1 MLYSIMKA
9 RDTMTNSFDLPQC
22 EDFYSDGFTSKD
34 VSELLN
40 NSDSEVSDTLAGFLE
55 SQGVNVGEL
64 ERIQDVIQ
72 SRADRRRGA
81 RS

>member
-1 MLYSIMKA
+1 MKA

-40 NSDSEVSDTLAGFLE
+40 NNPDVVSDTLAGFLE

-64 ERIQDVIQ
+64 ERVQNVIRD
-72 SRADRRRGA
+72 RADRRKRA
-81 RS
+81 N